1 MQTKFFLIVFIAT
14 IVGQIAYTMFTNR
27 KILKIIEDGYK
38 VTEDMNLD
46 ISIHQ
51 FIKTI
56 NMDRDED
63 MSREEYVEYINNQA
77 IGVYKQFLLEYDE
90 KIRNISKENVGDY
103 NKAINIVVKIG
114 WDNLYKI
121 YFEDNNILY
130 HKYDKKGGRIICQS
144 E

>member
-1 MQTKFFLIVFIAT
+1 MEEIKFFLIVFIAT
-14 IVGQIAYTMFTNR
+14 VVGQVAYTMFTNR

-77 IGVYKQFLLEYDE
+77 IAIYKQFLLEYDE

-103 NKAINIVVKIG
+103 NKAIDIVVKIG

-130 HKYDKKGGRIICQS
+130 HKYDKK
-144 E
+144 EEE

>member
-1 MQTKFFLIVFIAT
+1 MTEIKFFLIVFIAT
-14 IVGQIAYTMFTNR
+14 VVGQVAYTMFTNR

-90 KIRNISKENVGDY
+90 KIRNTSKENVGDY
-103 NKAINIVVKIG
+103 NKAIDIVVKIG

-130 HKYDKKGGRIICQS
+130 HKYDKK
-144 E
+144 EEE

>member
-1 MQTKFFLIVFIAT
+1 MAEIKFFLIVFIAT
-14 IVGQIAYTMFTNR
+14 VVGQVAYTMFTNR

-56 NMDRDED
+56 NMDSDED

-103 NKAINIVVKIG
+103 NKAIDIVVKIG

-130 HKYDKKGGRIICQS
+130 HKYDKK
-144 E
+144 EEE

>member
-1 MQTKFFLIVFIAT
+1 MTEIKFFLIVFIAT
-14 IVGQIAYTMFTNR
+14 VVGQVAYTMFTNR

-77 IGVYKQFLLEYDE
+77 IAIYKQFLLEYDE

-103 NKAINIVVKIG
+103 NKAIDIVVKIG

-130 HKYDKKGGRIICQS
+130 HKYDKK
-144 E
+144 EEE

>member
-1 MQTKFFLIVFIAT
+1 MTEIKFFLIVFIAT
-14 IVGQIAYTMFTNR
+14 VVGQVAYTMFTNR

-130 HKYDKKGGRIICQS
+130 HKYDKK
-144 E
+144 EEE

>member
-1 MQTKFFLIVFIAT
+1 MAEIKFFLIVFIAT
-14 IVGQIAYTMFTNR
+14 VVGQVAYTMFTNR

-130 HKYDKKGGRIICQS
+130 HKYDKK
-144 E
+144 EEE

>member
-1 MQTKFFLIVFIAT
+1 MAEIKFFLIVFIAT
-14 IVGQIAYTMFTNR
+14 VVGQVAYTMFTNR

-90 KIRNISKENVGDY
+90 KIRNTSKENVGDY
-103 NKAINIVVKIG
+103 NKAIDIVVKIG

-130 HKYDKKGGRIICQS
+130 HKYDKK
-144 E
+144 EEE

>member
-1 MQTKFFLIVFIAT
+1 MAEIKFFLIVFIAT
-14 IVGQIAYTMFTNR
+14 VVGQVAYTMFTNR

-56 NMDRDED
+56 NMDHDED

-77 IGVYKQFLLEYDE
+77 IAIYKQFLLEYDE

-130 HKYDKKGGRIICQS
+130 HKYDKK
-144 E
+144 EEE

>member
-1 MQTKFFLIVFIAT
+1 MAEIKFFLIVFIAT
-14 IVGQIAYTMFTNR
+14 VVGQVAYTMFTNR

-77 IGVYKQFLLEYDE
+77 IGVYKQFILEYDE
-90 KIRNISKENVGDY
+90 KIRNTSKENVGDY
-103 NKAINIVVKIG
+103 NKAIDIVVKIG

-130 HKYDKKGGRIICQS
+130 HKYDKK
-144 E
+144 EEE

>member
-1 MQTKFFLIVFIAT
+1 MAEIKFFLIVFIAT
-14 IVGQIAYTMFTNR
+14 VVGQVAYTMFTNR

-103 NKAINIVVKIG
+103 NKAIDIVVKIG
-114 WDNLYKI
+114 CDNLYKI

-130 HKYDKKGGRIICQS
+130 HKYDKK
-144 E
+144 EEE

>member
-1 MQTKFFLIVFIAT
+1 MTEIKFFLIVFIAT
-14 IVGQIAYTMFTNR
+14 VVGQVAYTMFTNR

-77 IGVYKQFLLEYDE
+77 IAIYKQFLLEYDE
-90 KIRNISKENVGDY
+90 KNRNISKENVGDY
-103 NKAINIVVKIG
+103 NKAIDIVVKIG

-130 HKYDKKGGRIICQS
+130 HKYDKK
-144 E
+144 EEE

>member
-1 MQTKFFLIVFIAT
+1 MTEIKFFLIVFIAT
-14 IVGQIAYTMFTNR
+14 VVGQVAYTMFTNR

-38 VTEDMNLD
+38 VTEGMNLD

-77 IGVYKQFLLEYDE
+77 IAIYKQFLLEYDE

-103 NKAINIVVKIG
+103 NKAIDIIVKIG

-130 HKYDKKGGRIICQS
+130 HKYDKK
-144 E
+144 EEE

>member
-1 MQTKFFLIVFIAT
+1 MTEIKFFLIVFIAT
-14 IVGQIAYTMFTNR
+14 VVGQVAYTMFTNR

-38 VTEDMNLD
+38 VTEGMNLD

-77 IGVYKQFLLEYDE
+77 IAIYKQFLLEYDE

-103 NKAINIVVKIG
+103 NKAIDIVVKIG

-130 HKYDKKGGRIICQS
+130 HKYDKKG
-144 E
+144 EE

>member
-1 MQTKFFLIVFIAT
+1 MTEIKFFLIVFIAT
-14 IVGQIAYTMFTNR
+14 VVGQVAYTMFTNR

-63 MSREEYVEYINNQA
+63 MSCEEYVEYINNQA
-77 IGVYKQFLLEYDE
+77 ISVYKQFLLEYDE
-90 KIRNISKENVGDY
+90 KIRNTSKENVGDY
-103 NKAINIVVKIG
+103 NKAIDIVVKIG

-130 HKYDKKGGRIICQS
+130 HKYDKK
-144 E
+144 EEE

>member
-1 MQTKFFLIVFIAT
+1 MAEIKFFLIVFIAT
-14 IVGQIAYTMFTNR
+14 VVGQVAYTMFTNR

-103 NKAINIVVKIG
+103 NKAIDIVVKIG

-130 HKYDKKGGRIICQS
+130 HKYDKKG
-144 E
+144 EE

>member
-1 MQTKFFLIVFIAT
+1 MTEIKFFLIVFIAT
-14 IVGQIAYTMFTNR
+14 VVGQVAYTMFTNR

-38 VTEDMNLD
+38 VTDDMNLD

-77 IGVYKQFLLEYDE
+77 IAIYKQFLLEYDE

-103 NKAINIVVKIG
+103 NKAIDIIVKIG

-130 HKYDKKGGRIICQS
+130 HKYDKK
-144 E
+144 EEE

>member
-1 MQTKFFLIVFIAT
+1 MAEIKFFLIVFIAT
-14 IVGQIAYTMFTNR
+14 VVGQVAYTMFTNR

-38 VTEDMNLD
+38 VTDDMNLD

-77 IGVYKQFLLEYDE
+77 IAIYKQFLLEYDE
-90 KIRNISKENVGDY
+90 KIRNTSKENVGDY
-103 NKAINIVVKIG
+103 NKAIDIVVKIG

-130 HKYDKKGGRIICQS
+130 HKYDKKEEG
-144 E
+144 

>member
-1 MQTKFFLIVFIAT
+1 MTEIKFFLIVFIAT
-14 IVGQIAYTMFTNR
+14 VVGQVAYTMFTNR

-77 IGVYKQFLLEYDE
+77 IGAYKQFLLEYDE
-90 KIRNISKENVGDY
+90 KIRNTSKENVGDY
-103 NKAINIVVKIG
+103 NKAIDIVVKIG

-130 HKYDKKGGRIICQS
+130 HKYDKK
-144 E
+144 EEE

>member
-1 MQTKFFLIVFIAT
+1 MAEIKFFLIVFIAT
-14 IVGQIAYTMFTNR
+14 VVGQVAYTMFTNR

-38 VTEDMNLD
+38 VTEGMNLD

-77 IGVYKQFLLEYDE
+77 IGAYKQFLLEYDE
-90 KIRNISKENVGDY
+90 KIRNTSKENVGDY
-103 NKAINIVVKIG
+103 NKAIDIVVKIG

-130 HKYDKKGGRIICQS
+130 HKYDKK
-144 E
+144 EEE

>member
-1 MQTKFFLIVFIAT
+1 MTEIKFFLIVFIAT
-14 IVGQIAYTMFTNR
+14 VVGQVAYTMFTNR

-63 MSREEYVEYINNQA
+63 MSREEYVEYINNHA
-77 IGVYKQFLLEYDE
+77 IAIYKQFLLEYDE

-103 NKAINIVVKIG
+103 NKAIDIVVKIG

-130 HKYDKKGGRIICQS
+130 HKYDKKG
-144 E
+144 EE

>member
-1 MQTKFFLIVFIAT
+1 MTEIKFFLIVFIAT
-14 IVGQIAYTMFTNR
+14 VVGQVAYTMFTNR

-63 MSREEYVEYINNQA
+63 ITREEYVEYINNQA
-77 IGVYKQFLLEYDE
+77 IAIYKQFLLEYDE

-103 NKAINIVVKIG
+103 NKAIDIVVKIG

-130 HKYDKKGGRIICQS
+130 HKYDKK
-144 E
+144 EEE

>member
-1 MQTKFFLIVFIAT
+1 MAEIKFFLIVFIAT
-14 IVGQIAYTMFTNR
+14 VVGQVAYTMFTNR

-38 VTEDMNLD
+38 VTEGMNLD

-77 IGVYKQFLLEYDE
+77 IAIYKQFLLEYDE

-103 NKAINIVVKIG
+103 NKAIDIVVKIG

-130 HKYDKKGGRIICQS
+130 HKYDKKG
-144 E
+144 EE

>member
-1 MQTKFFLIVFIAT
+1 MAEIKFFLIVFIAT
-14 IVGQIAYTMFTNR
+14 VVGQVAYTMFTNR

-77 IGVYKQFLLEYDE
+77 IAIYKQFLLEYDE

-103 NKAINIVVKIG
+103 NKAIDIIVKIG

-130 HKYDKKGGRIICQS
+130 HKYDKK
-144 E
+144 EEE

>member
-1 MQTKFFLIVFIAT
+1 MAEIKFFLIVFIAT
-14 IVGQIAYTMFTNR
+14 VVGQVAYTMFTNR

-38 VTEDMNLD
+38 VTEAMNLD

-77 IGVYKQFLLEYDE
+77 IAIYKQFLLEYDE

-103 NKAINIVVKIG
+103 NKAIDIVVKIG

-130 HKYDKKGGRIICQS
+130 HKYDKKG
-144 E
+144 EE

>member
-1 MQTKFFLIVFIAT
+1 MTEIKFFLIVFIAT
-14 IVGQIAYTMFTNR
+14 VVGQVAYTMFTNR

-38 VTEDMNLD
+38 VTEGMNLD

-77 IGVYKQFLLEYDE
+77 IAIYKQFLLEYDE

-130 HKYDKKGGRIICQS
+130 HKYDKK
-144 E
+144 EEE

>member
-1 MQTKFFLIVFIAT
+1 MTEIKFFLIVFIAT
-14 IVGQIAYTMFTNR
+14 VVGQVAYTMFTNR
-27 KILKIIEDGYK
+27 KILKIIEYGYK

-90 KIRNISKENVGDY
+90 KIRNTSKENVGDY
-103 NKAINIVVKIG
+103 NKAIDIVVKIG

-130 HKYDKKGGRIICQS
+130 HKYDKK
-144 E
+144 EEE

>member
-1 MQTKFFLIVFIAT
+1 MAEIKFFLIVFIAT
-14 IVGQIAYTMFTNR
+14 VVGQVAYTMFTNR

-77 IGVYKQFLLEYDE
+77 IAIYKQFLLEYDE

-103 NKAINIVVKIG
+103 NKAIDIVVKIG

-130 HKYDKKGGRIICQS
+130 HKYDKKEEG
-144 E
+144 

>member
-1 MQTKFFLIVFIAT
+1 MTEIKFFLIVFIAT
-14 IVGQIAYTMFTNR
+14 VVGQVAYTMFTNR

-38 VTEDMNLD
+38 VTEGMNLD

-77 IGVYKQFLLEYDE
+77 IAIYKQFLLEYDE

-103 NKAINIVVKIG
+103 NKAIDIVVKIG

-130 HKYDKKGGRIICQS
+130 HKYDKK
-144 E
+144 EEE

>member
-1 MQTKFFLIVFIAT
+1 MAEIKFFLIVFIAT
-14 IVGQIAYTMFTNR
+14 VVGQVAYTMFTNR

-77 IGVYKQFLLEYDE
+77 IAIYKQFLLEYDE

-103 NKAINIVVKIG
+103 NKAIDIVVKIG

-130 HKYDKKGGRIICQS
+130 HKYDKK
-144 E
+144 EEE

>member
-1 MQTKFFLIVFIAT
+1 MTEIKFFLIVFIAT
-14 IVGQIAYTMFTNR
+14 VVGQVAYTMFTNR

-77 IGVYKQFLLEYDE
+77 IAIYKQFLLEYDE

-103 NKAINIVVKIG
+103 NKAIDIVVKIG

-130 HKYDKKGGRIICQS
+130 HKYDKKW
-144 E
+144 EE

>member
-1 MQTKFFLIVFIAT
+1 MAEIKFFLIVFIAT
-14 IVGQIAYTMFTNR
+14 VVGQVAYTMFTNR

-77 IGVYKQFLLEYDE
+77 IAIYKQFLLEYDE

-130 HKYDKKGGRIICQS
+130 HKYDK
-144 E
+144 EEE

>member
-1 MQTKFFLIVFIAT
+1 MAEIKFFLIVFIAT
-14 IVGQIAYTMFTNR
+14 VVGQVAYTMFTNR
-27 KILKIIEDGYK
+27 KILKIIKDGYK

-77 IGVYKQFLLEYDE
+77 IAIYKQFLLEYDE

-103 NKAINIVVKIG
+103 NKAIDIIVKIG

-130 HKYDKKGGRIICQS
+130 HKYDKK
-144 E
+144 EEE

>member
-1 MQTKFFLIVFIAT
+1 MIEIKVFLIVFIAT
-14 IVGQIAYTMFTNR
+14 VVGQVAYTMFTNR

-38 VTEDMNLD
+38 ATEDMNLD
-46 ISIHQ
+46 ISIHK
-51 FIKTI
+51 FIKMI
-56 NMDRDED
+56 NMDYDEGM
-63 MSREEYVEYINNQA
+63 MSREEYVKYIDNQA
-77 IGVYKQFLLEYDE
+77 IAIYKQFLLEYDE

-130 HKYDKKGGRIICQS
+130 HKYDK
-144 E
+144 EEE

>member
-1 MQTKFFLIVFIAT
+1 MTEIKFFLIVFIAT
-14 IVGQIAYTMFTNR
+14 VVGQVAYTMFTNR

-38 VTEDMNLD
+38 VTEGMNLD

-77 IGVYKQFLLEYDE
+77 IAIYKQFLLEYDE
-90 KIRNISKENVGDY
+90 KIRNTSKENVGDY
-103 NKAINIVVKIG
+103 NKAIDIVVKIG

-130 HKYDKKGGRIICQS
+130 HKYDKK
-144 E
+144 EEE

>member
-1 MQTKFFLIVFIAT
+1 MAEIKFFLIVFIAT
-14 IVGQIAYTMFTNR
+14 VVGQVAYTMFTNR

-56 NMDRDED
+56 NMDHDKD

-77 IGVYKQFLLEYDE
+77 IAIYKQFLLEYDE

-103 NKAINIVVKIG
+103 NKAIDIVVKIG

-130 HKYDKKGGRIICQS
+130 HKYDKK
-144 E
+144 EEE

>member
-1 MQTKFFLIVFIAT
+1 MAEIKFFLIVFIAT
-14 IVGQIAYTMFTNR
+14 IVGQVAYTMFTNR

-38 VTEDMNLD
+38 VTEGMNLD

-63 MSREEYVEYINNQA
+63 MGREEYVEYINNQA

-90 KIRNISKENVGDY
+90 KIRNTSKENVGDY
-103 NKAINIVVKIG
+103 NKAIDIVVKIG

-130 HKYDKKGGRIICQS
+130 HKYDKKG
-144 E
+144 EE

>member
-1 MQTKFFLIVFIAT
+1 MTEIKFFLIVFIAT
-14 IVGQIAYTMFTNR
+14 VVGQVAYTMFTNR
-27 KILKIIEDGYK
+27 MILKIIEDCYK

-77 IGVYKQFLLEYDE
+77 IAIYKQFLLEYDE
-90 KIRNISKENVGDY
+90 KIRNTSKENVGDY
-103 NKAINIVVKIG
+103 NKAIDIVVKIG
-114 WDNLYKI
+114 SDNLYKI

-130 HKYDKKGGRIICQS
+130 HKYDKKG
-144 E
+144 EE